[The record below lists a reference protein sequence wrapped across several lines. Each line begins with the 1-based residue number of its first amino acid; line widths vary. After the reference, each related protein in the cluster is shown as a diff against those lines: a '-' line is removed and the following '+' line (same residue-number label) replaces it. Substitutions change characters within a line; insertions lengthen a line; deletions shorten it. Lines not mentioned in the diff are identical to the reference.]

1 MELEDIGT
9 EAGCAKEVRKRGPT
23 VNMVPMSDL
32 EQWITEQLEK
42 GERG

>member
-1 MELEDIGT
+1 MKLEDTGA
-9 EAGCAKEVRKRGPT
+9 EAGCAKEVRKRGQLT
-23 VNMVPMSDL
+23 TLVPMSDL